1 MRQTRKA
8 DLFKALP
15 IVAASLGRK
24 FGVKV
29 MFQGSTAMTDGKSI
43 ILPTLT
49 EDSQHVEAL
58 WGYLAHEAAHIRFTD
73 FDLLREQGKRNALE
87 KNIHNI
93 FEDGV
98 IEREI
103 MKVFP
108 GTASSLMDTCQ
119 HLIDLK
125 LWMDA
130 DDYDVKGEPTPP
142 EHTLSGYI
150 LFRIRCDAGLS
161 DQADLLQGYLD
172 RFRAR
177 FKDTFGQDVLSGLD
191 DILDRAH
198 LNADT
203 RDALAMTQE
212 VMDYLELSTEG
223 NDDGDSGDDQ
233 QSSSQSGEGES
244 GGTSQS
250 DDDLD
255 DEQSSQGGDSDDGND
270 SDSSDSQG
278 GDDSSDDSGDEESG
292 DDTES
297 PGNGSN
303 GDDAD
308 SESSIQSSSAG
319 ADDDQGSNE
328 TSSNSGDG
336 SDSSEKDSSSSE
348 GVDSSTGQ
356 DGTSSEQR
364 VSLRD
369 ALASIDEDAMAG
381 DVLKPLA
388 EAMEQEALEKAS
400 NSVGMSEQTS
410 QVAASFGVSPDEAV
424 DYASEGGALDFEAR
438 RVTRKLRQQLTGLVQ
453 ASRTARPY
461 STRRGRK
468 LNASRLSRLK
478 TGDTR
483 VFVREDTTQEPETAI
498 HLLVDRSSSM
508 SGIKAE
514 MAGQATY
521 ALAIALQTIEG
532 VQVSASSFGGSPIQ
546 YPNQL
551 VTENPVKTILSPSQ
565 VARRMPG
572 RFVIQPEG
580 LTPLAPGVWS
590 ALDAFRQVSAERSVL
605 IVLTDGGASDYV
617 AASSVIDRAR
627 RHGVEVY
634 GIGIQALANPEL
646 FDDSVLI
653 TELSQLGAELFR
665 LARKHLIAA

>member
-29 MFQGSTAMTDGKSI
+29 MFKGSTAMTDGKSI

-108 GTASSLMDTCQ
+108 GTASSLRDTCQ
-119 HLIDLK
+119 HIIDLK

-130 DDYDVKGEPTPP
+130 DDYDVRGEPTPP

-177 FKDTFGQDVLSGLD
+177 FKDTFGQDVLNGLD

-244 GGTSQS
+244 GDTSQS
-250 DDDLD
+250 GDDQD

-278 GDDSSDDSGDEESG
+278 GGDSSDDSGDEESG

-308 SESSIQSSSAG
+308 SESNDQSSSAG
-319 ADDDQGSNE
+319 ADDDQGSND
-328 TSSNSGDG
+328 TFSNSGSDA
-336 SDSSEKDSSSSE
+336 DSSEQESSSSE
-348 GVDSSTGQ
+348 GGDSSTGQ

-369 ALASIDEDAMAG
+369 ALASTDEDAMAG

-508 SGIKAE
+508 SGIRAE

-532 VQVSASSFGGSPIQ
+532 VQVSASSFGGTPIQ

-617 AASSVIDRAR
+617 AASNVIDRAR